1 MNSGSPSP
9 YHSSDT
15 EEEDSPLQQSAF
27 TSNQPTAD
35 SYPEDIASEAE
46 EEAED
51 QTTEEVAD
59 GGGKRWQSRG
69 RRYRA
74 RWRHRGRGIADS
86 DKPPRILGEMS
97 CEGRSR
103 PGPGK

>member
-9 YHSSDT
+9 YHFSDT

-59 GGGKRWQSRG
+59 GEGNDGRAEEEDAEQGG
-69 RRYRA
+69 
-74 RWRHRGRGIADS
+74 GIEA
-86 DKPPRILGEMS
+86 E
-97 CEGRSR
+97 E
-103 PGPGK
+103 